1 MNSRERFY
9 AALNYRPF
17 DRMPTHYYGTPEIHK
32 ELMEELGVSSKM
44 EIYDRLGADLRHVS
58 PDYVGPKLKRF
69 DDGSIEG
76 LNGEIYSKVSF
87 GHGTYN
93 EPSYLPYADVDD
105 PAELETHRFPSA
117 DWYDYSKIKEKC
129 ENLAGF
135 PIEIEGAGTPD
146 FINGIGRYRGVEKVM
161 FDIALEDPVFLGL
174 VERRFNF
181 LFEKTERTLIAADG
195 LVDIVAMGED
205 LGNQNGLLISP
216 ASYDKLFREKHQAFI
231 DLAHKHGAVAMMHCC
246 GSCRK
251 LIPTFIEMGL
261 DILEVVQVDASGM
274 DITEL
279 HDEYFGKIAFCGSLS
294 VQHTLPWGTVDEV
307 VREVELRKNL
317 FAKGGMIIAPTHAIQ
332 AGTPIENIM
341 AMYRTIGSLK
351 D

>member
-9 AALNYRPF
+9 AAINYEPF
-17 DRMPTHYYGTPEIHK
+17 DRMPAHYYGTPEINGALMK
-32 ELMEELGVSSKM
+32 EFGLKNRI
-44 EIYDRLGADLRHVS
+44 EIYEKLGADLRHVS
-58 PDYVGPKLKRF
+58 PDYTGPVLKRF
-69 DDGSIEG
+69 EDGSSEG

-87 GHGTYN
+87 GHGTYD
-93 EPSYLPYADVDD
+93 EPSFLPYENVDD
-105 PAELETHRFPSA
+105 PAELENHRFPSA
-117 DWYDYSKIKEKC
+117 DWYDYSGIKEKC
-129 ENLAGF
+129 KMLEGF

-146 FINGIGRYRGVEKVM
+146 FINGIARYRGVQKVM

-181 LFEKTERTLIAADG
+181 LYEKTERTLIAGGG
-195 LVDIVAMGED
+195 LIDIVGMGED

-216 ASYDKLFREKHQAFI
+216 ASYDLLFREKHQSFI
-231 DLAHKHGAVAMMHCC
+231 DLAHKYGAVAMMHCC

-261 DILEVVQVDASGM
+261 DILEVVQVDAAGM

-279 HDEYFGKIAFCGSLS
+279 HDEYYGKIAFCGSLS
-294 VQHTLPWGTVDEV
+294 VQYTLPWGTVDDV
-307 VREVELRKNL
+307 IREVNLRKKL

-332 AGTPIENIM
+332 AGTPLENII
-341 AMYRTIGSLK
+341 AMYKTIGSLTT
-351 D
+351 

>member
-9 AALNYRPF
+9 AALRYEPF
-17 DRMPTHYYGTPEIHK
+17 DRMPAHYYGTPEINR
-32 ELMEELGVSSKM
+32 EMMQELGVS
-44 EIYDRLGADLRHVS
+44 ERIQIYEALGTDLRHVS
-58 PDYVGPKLKRF
+58 PDYIGPRLKRF

-93 EPSYLPYADVDD
+93 EPSFLPFENVDD
-105 PAELETHRFPSA
+105 PDELENHRFPSA
-117 DWYDYSKIKEKC
+117 DWYDYSKVKEKC
-129 ENLAGF
+129 EALEGF

-146 FINGIGRYRGVEKVM
+146 FINGIARYRGVQKVM

-174 VERRFNF
+174 VERRHAF
-181 LFEKTERTLIAADG
+181 LLDKTERTLKAADG
-195 LVDIVAMGED
+195 LVDIVGMGED

-216 ASYDKLFREKHQAFI
+216 DSYNKLFREKHQAFI
-231 DLAHKHGAVAMMHCC
+231 DLAHRHGAVAMMHCC

-261 DILEVVQVDASGM
+261 DILEVVQVDAAGM

-279 HDEYFGKIAFCGSLS
+279 HDEFYGKIAFCGSIS

-307 VREVELRKNL
+307 VKEVELRKKL

-332 AGTPIENIM
+332 AGTPIENII
-341 AMYRTIGSLK
+341 AMYRAIGSLA

>member
-9 AALNYRPF
+9 AALNYEPF
-17 DRMPTHYYGTPEIHK
+17 DRMPTHYYGTPEINK
-32 ELMEELGVSSKM
+32 ALMEELSIGNKK
-44 EIYDRLGADLRHVS
+44 EIYERLGADLRHVS
-58 PDYVGPKLKRF
+58 PDYIGPKLKRF
-69 DDGSIEG
+69 EDGSTEG

-93 EPSYLPYADVDD
+93 EPSYLPFENVDD
-105 PAELETHRFPSA
+105 PAELENHRFPSA
-117 DWYDYSKIKEKC
+117 DWYDYSGVSDKC
-129 ENLAGF
+129 EALSGF

-146 FINGIGRYRGVEKVM
+146 FINGIARYRGVQKVM
-161 FDIALEDPVFLGL
+161 YDIALEDPVYLGL
-174 VERRFNF
+174 IERRHEF
-181 LFEKTERTLIAADG
+181 LFEKTKRTLKAAGG
-195 LVDIVAMGED
+195 LVDIVGMGED

-216 ASYDKLFREKHQAFI
+216 DSYNKLFRPKHQAFI
-231 DLAHKHGAVAMMHCC
+231 DLAHKYGAVAMMHCC

-261 DILEVVQVDASGM
+261 DILEVVQVDAAGM

-279 HDEYFGKIAFCGSLS
+279 HDEYYGKIVFCGSLS
-294 VQHTLPWGTVDEV
+294 VQYTLPWGTVDEV
-307 VREVELRKNL
+307 IKEVELRKKL

-332 AGTPIENIM
+332 AGTPIENII
-341 AMYRTIGSLK
+341 AMYRAIGSLA

>member
-9 AALNYRPF
+9 AAINYEPF
-17 DRMPTHYYGTPEIHK
+17 DRMPTHYYGTPEIHAQ
-32 ELMEELGVSSKM
+32 LMEELGVNSRM
-44 EIYDRLGADLRHVS
+44 ELYERLGADLRHVS
-58 PDYVGPKLKRF
+58 PDYIGPGLKRYE
-69 DDGSIEG
+69 DGSTEG

-93 EPSYLPYADVDD
+93 EPSFLPFENVDD
-105 PAELETHRFPSA
+105 PAELDSHRFPSA
-117 DWYDYSKIKEKC
+117 DWYDYSTVKEKC
-129 ENLAGF
+129 KALSEF
-135 PIEIEGAGTPD
+135 PIQIEGAGTPD
-146 FINGIGRYRGVEKVM
+146 FINGIARYRGVQKVM
-161 FDIALEDPVFLGL
+161 YDIALEDPVFLGL
-174 VERRFNF
+174 VKRRHKF
-181 LFEKTERTLIAADG
+181 LLEKTERTLKAAEG
-195 LVDIVAMGED
+195 LVDIVGMGED

-216 ASYDKLFREKHQAFI
+216 DSYNRLFREKHEAFI
-231 DLAHKHGAVAMMHCC
+231 DLAHRHGAIAMMHCC

-279 HDEYFGKIAFCGSLS
+279 HDEFYQQIAFCGSIS
-294 VQHTLPWGTVDEV
+294 VQHTLPWGTVDDV
-307 VREVELRKNL
+307 IREIELRKRL

-332 AGTPIENIM
+332 AGTPIENII
-341 AMYRTIGSLK
+341 AMYKAIGSLS